1 MSELPGALG
10 PATTGPDASGP
21 DSLGPLFAPPTTS
34 WIPLSPRYR
43 ELKHRL
49 VLLVWGL
56 WMVLAAAATQ
66 FLGGRWWATGLV
78 VVVFAVWIGYRYQ
91 RIDRVYRIWGY
102 AERDTDLYVRSG
114 LLFRRLV
121 AVPYGRMQVVEV
133 ESGPI
138 ERHFGLASVKLVT
151 ASASTD
157 ARIPGLDAT
166 AAATLRDRLTEKGE
180 TQVAGL

>member
-1 MSELPGALG
+1 MSEFPGGPG
-10 PATTGPDASGP
+10 PATAVPDAADP
-21 DSLGPLFAPPTTS
+21 DPLTPLFAPPTAS

-56 WMVLAAAATQ
+56 WMVLAAAAAQ
-66 FLGGRWWATGLV
+66 FLTGRWWATALV
-78 VVVFAVWIGYRYQ
+78 VVVFAAWIGYRYQ
-91 RIDRVYRIWGY
+91 RVDRVYRVWGY

-157 ARIPGLDAT
+157 ARIPGLDAA
-166 AAATLRDRLTEKGE
+166 AAATLRDRLTDKGE

>member
-1 MSELPGALG
+1 MSAA
-10 PATTGPDASGP
+10 PADPFGD
-21 DSLGPLFAPPTTS
+21 LFAPPTDT
-34 WIPLSPRYR
+34 WIPLSPGYR
-43 ELKHRL
+43 RLKHL
-49 VLLVWGL
+49 MVLLVWGCWAL
-56 WMVLAAAATQ
+56 IAIAAAGLAT
-66 FLGGRWWATGLV
+66 GRWWPPVLV
-78 VVVFAVWIGYRYQ
+78 AIVFAGWIGYRY
-91 RIDRVYRIWGY
+91 RRVDRVYRAWGY

-138 ERHFGLASVKLVT
+138 ERHFGLATVKLVT

-157 ARIPGLDAT
+157 AVIPGLDAD

-180 TQVAGL
+180 TQAAGL

>member
-1 MSELPGALG
+1 M
-10 PATTGPDASGP
+10 
-21 DSLGPLFAPPTTS
+21 SLGPGSAAPAPHGVGADPLAPLFSPPTEA

-43 ELKHRL
+43 TLKHRM
-49 VLLVWGL
+49 VLIVWGA
-56 WMVLAAAATQ
+56 WTVLTVAATW
-66 FLGGRWWATGLV
+66 LLTGRWWAAVIV
-78 VVVFAVWIGYRYQ
+78 VVAFVGWTAYRY
-91 RIDRVYRIWGY
+91 RRVDRVYRVWGY

-151 ASASTD
+151 ASAGTD
-157 ARIPGLDAT
+157 ARIPGLDA
-166 AAATLRDRLTEKGE
+166 AAAAVLRDRLTEKGE
-180 TQVAGL
+180 TQAAGL

>member
-1 MSELPGALG
+1 MSAAPAGDLG
-10 PATTGPDASGP
+10 E
-21 DSLGPLFAPPTTS
+21 LFAPPTDA

-49 VLLVWGL
+49 VLIVWGC
-56 WMVLAAAATQ
+56 WGVSAVVAAAVAT
-66 FLGGRWWATGLV
+66 GRWWPPAIAAA
-78 VVVFAVWIGYRYQ
+78 VFAGWIAYRY
-91 RIDRVYRIWGY
+91 RRVGRAYRAWGY

-114 LLFRRLV
+114 LLVRRLV

-151 ASASTD
+151 ASAGTD
-157 ARIPGLDAT
+157 AVIPGLDAA
-166 AAATLRDRLTEKGE
+166 AAATLRDRLTVKGE
-180 TQVAGL
+180 TQAAGL